1 MEAFAVAAS
10 VLQVATVGLAL
21 ARVLY
26 SLCDEAPSGNSH
38 VENLAFSVKSTSSV
52 LEDIGKVFQE
62 EENTGQQL
70 ISQNAISTVNQIIKK
85 CTDAFETLQSIL
97 SDTQQSVFGLVRFTL
112 KTSAEAG

>member
-52 LEDIGKVFQE
+52 LEDIGKVFRR
-62 EENTGQQL
+62 EENWT
-70 ISQNAISTVNQIIKK
+70 TVDFVECDLHGKGSYKK
-85 CTDAFETLQSIL
+85 MHRRIRNPSKHPLRYT
-97 SDTQQSVFGLVRFTL
+97 
-112 KTSAEAG
+112 AECVWPRQVHPEDFS